1 MSEKNTSEQAS
12 VQEQQKDKVGDVI
25 RKERVTRRIT
35 VETIAKDLK
44 LNAKYIKAL
53 ESNEYDSLP
62 ADPYVRV
69 YLRSLA
75 KYLSLN
81 PEEILK
87 KFYDERG
94 LGSEHYKRESTAKI
108 KVSMTEKEESRSP
121 LLITALILIAILIGF
136 SFFASK
142 KGWINTSSGKILTV
156 PNKVAPTPVKNDSI
170 ADDSLFSG
178 APVQV
183 ADSVEMNEAEVA
195 VQPTTTTPATAV
207 VDTTQQ
213 LRLKLEVSGDS
224 VWIQVFSD
232 GKSWKNVVYKNQ
244 SRDFTA
250 LDSFN
255 IHVGNNSLVKY
266 NLNGKQLKINGVGV
280 VAFKCDKSLKPSVWT
295 LSRWNSIFKDRL

>member
-1 MSEKNTSEQAS
+1 MSEKNTPEQTS
-12 VQEQQKDKVGDVI
+12 GQEQPKDKVGDII

-53 ESNEYDSLP
+53 EANEYDALP

-81 PEEILK
+81 PEEILR

-94 LGSEHYKRESTAKI
+94 MGSELYKRESSKI
-108 KVSMTEKEESRSP
+108 KVSMKEKEDSRSP
-121 LLITALILIAILIGF
+121 ILITALILIALLIGF

-142 KGWINTSSGKILTV
+142 KGWINTSSGKILTM
-156 PNKVAPTPVKNDSI
+156 PNKASHSSVPSANDSLL
-170 ADDSLFSG
+170 DDSLFSG
-178 APVQV
+178 APVQ
-183 ADSVEMNEAEVA
+183 AADTAEMKQSDSVST
-195 VQPTTTTPATAV
+195 PSTTIPDSTKPLS
-207 VDTTQQ
+207 
-213 LRLKLEVSGDS
+213 LRLEVTGDS

-232 GKSWKNVVYKNQ
+232 GKSWKNVVYKSQ
-244 SRDFTA
+244 SRDFSA
-250 LDSFN
+250 QDSFN

-266 NLNGKQLKINGVGV
+266 NLNGKNLKINGIGV
-280 VAFKCDKSLKPSVWT
+280 VAFKCDNTHKPSVWT
-295 LSRWNSIFKDRL
+295 LSRWNTVFKDRL

>member
-1 MSEKNTSEQAS
+1 MSEKNTSEQTS
-12 VQEQQKDKVGDVI
+12 VLEQQKDKVGDII

-108 KVSMTEKEESRSP
+108 KVSMKDKEESRSP

-156 PNKVAPTPVKNDSI
+156 PNKAVLAPAASDSL
-170 ADDSLFSG
+170 AEDSLFSG

-183 ADSVEMNEAEVA
+183 ADSAEMKEAETA
-195 VQPTTTTPATAV
+195 VEATAATSIPA

-213 LRLKLEVSGDS
+213 LRLKLEVTGDS

-244 SRDFTA
+244 SRDFSA
-250 LDSFN
+250 QDSFN
-255 IHVGNNSLVKY
+255 IHVGNNSLVRY

-280 VAFKCDKSLKPSVWT
+280 VAFKCDKSLKTSVWT
-295 LSRWNSIFKDRL
+295 LSRWNSVFKDRL

>member
-1 MSEKNTSEQAS
+1 MSEKNTTEQTS
-12 VQEQQKDKVGDVI
+12 VLEQQKDKVGDII

-94 LGSEHYKRESTAKI
+94 LGSELYKKESTAKI
-108 KVSMTEKEESRSP
+108 KVSMKEKEESRNP
-121 LLITALILIAILIGF
+121 LLVTALILIAILIGF

-142 KGWINTSSGKILTV
+142 KGWINASSGKILTV
-156 PNKVAPTPVKNDSI
+156 PAKADQSSLKTDSL
-170 ADDSLFSG
+170 ADDSLFSD

-183 ADSVEMNEAEVA
+183 ADSTEMKEAEA
-195 VQPTTTTPATAV
+195 AEQSTSAAI
-207 VDTTQQ
+207 VDTTRL
-213 LRLKLEVSGDS
+213 LRLKLEVTGDS

-232 GKSWKNVVYKNQ
+232 GKSWKNVVYKGQ

-250 LDSFN
+250 QDSFN

-266 NLNGKQLKINGVGV
+266 TINGKQLKINGFGV
-280 VAFKCDKSLKPSVWT
+280 VAFKCDKNIKPSVWT

>member
-12 VQEQQKDKVGDVI
+12 VLEQQKDKVGDII

-35 VETIAKDLK
+35 IETIAKDLK

-81 PEEILK
+81 PEEILQ

-108 KVSMTEKEESRSP
+108 KVSMKEKEESRSP
-121 LLITALILIAILIGF
+121 LLITALILIAILIAF
-136 SFFASK
+136 SFIASK

-156 PNKVAPTPVKNDSI
+156 PNKVAPSPVKSDSL

-183 ADSVEMNEAEVA
+183 ADSAEMKEAETAEPV
-195 VQPTTTTPATAV
+195 TTPIA
-207 VDTTQQ
+207 DTTRP
-213 LRLKLEVSGDS
+213 LRLKLEVTGDS

-232 GKSWKNVVYKNQ
+232 GKSWKNVVYKDQ
-244 SRDFTA
+244 SRDFSA

-255 IHVGNNSLVKY
+255 VHVGNNSLVKY
-266 NLNGKQLKINGVGV
+266 SLNGKPLKIYGVGV
-280 VAFKCDKSLKPSVWT
+280 VAFKCDGSLKPSVWT

>member
-1 MSEKNTSEQAS
+1 MSEKNTSEQTS

-44 LNAKYIKAL
+44 LNAKYIKSL

-94 LGSEHYKRESTAKI
+94 FGAEHYKRESTAKI

-121 LLITALILIAILIGF
+121 LLITALILIAVLIGF

-156 PNKVAPTPVKNDSI
+156 PNKTVPAPVKNDSI

-183 ADSVEMNEAEVA
+183 ADSAEMNEAGVA
-195 VQPTTTTPATAV
+195 VQPTTSGAV

-213 LRLKLEVSGDS
+213 LRLRLEVAGDS

-250 LDSFN
+250 QDSFN

-280 VAFKCDKSLKPSVWT
+280 VAFKCDKSQKTSVWT
-295 LSRWNSIFKDRL
+295 LSRWNSVFKDRL

>member
-1 MSEKNTSEQAS
+1 MSEKNTSEQIS
-12 VQEQQKDKVGDVI
+12 VQEQQKDKVGDII

-94 LGSEHYKRESTAKI
+94 LGSELYKRESAAKI
-108 KVSMTEKEESRSP
+108 KVSMKEKEESRSP

-156 PNKVAPTPVKNDSI
+156 PNKVVPAPVKNDSI
-170 ADDSLFSG
+170 TDDSLFSG

-183 ADSVEMNEAEVA
+183 ADSAEMKEAEA
-195 VQPTTTTPATAV
+195 
-207 VDTTQQ
+207 VDTAPVTVADTNQQ
-213 LRLKLEVSGDS
+213 LRLKLEVTGDS

-266 NLNGKQLKINGVGV
+266 GLNGKQLKINGVGV

>member
-1 MSEKNTSEQAS
+1 MSEKNTTEQTS
-12 VQEQQKDKVGDVI
+12 VLEQQKDKVGDII

-44 LNAKYIKAL
+44 LNAKYIKEL

-94 LGSEHYKRESTAKI
+94 LGSEHYKKESVAKI
-108 KVSMTEKEESRSP
+108 KVSMKEKEESRSP
-121 LLITALILIAILIGF
+121 LLVTALILIAVLIGF

-156 PNKVAPTPVKNDSI
+156 PNKTATSTSTPVPTNNDSLI
-170 ADDSLFSG
+170 DDSLFSG

-183 ADSVEMNEAEVA
+183 ADSAEMNEAGIDP
-195 VQPTTTTPATAV
+195 QTAT
-207 VDTTQQ
+207 VDTIQQ
-213 LRLKLEVSGDS
+213 LRLMLEVTGDS
-224 VWIQVFSD
+224 VWVQVFSD

-244 SRDFTA
+244 SREFTA
-250 LDSFN
+250 QDSFN
-255 IHVGNNSLVKY
+255 IHVGNNSLVKCS
-266 NLNGKQLKINGVGV
+266 LNGKQLKINGIGV

>member
-1 MSEKNTSEQAS
+1 MSEKNTSEQIS
-12 VQEQQKDKVGDVI
+12 VQEQQKDKVGDII

-108 KVSMTEKEESRSP
+108 KVSMKEKEESRSP

-156 PNKVAPTPVKNDSI
+156 PNKVVPAPVKNDSI

-183 ADSVEMNEAEVA
+183 ADSAEMKEAE
-195 VQPTTTTPATAV
+195 V
-207 VDTTQQ
+207 VDTTAVAIADTNQQ
-213 LRLKLEVSGDS
+213 LRLKLEVTGDS

-266 NLNGKQLKINGVGV
+266 SLNGKQLKMNGVGV

>member
-1 MSEKNTSEQAS
+1 MSEKNTTEQTS
-12 VQEQQKDKVGDVI
+12 VLEQQKDKVGDII

-44 LNAKYIKAL
+44 LNAKYIKSL

-94 LGSEHYKRESTAKI
+94 LGSEHYKRESIAKI
-108 KVSMTEKEESRSP
+108 KVSMKDKEESRSP
-121 LLITALILIAILIGF
+121 LLVTALVLIAILIGF

-156 PNKVAPTPVKNDSI
+156 PDKAVSPAVNTDTLAE
-170 ADDSLFSG
+170 DSLFSG
-178 APVQV
+178 APIQV
-183 ADSVEMNEAEVA
+183 ADSAEMKEAEG
-195 VQPTTTTPATAV
+195 TTPAAV
-207 VDTTQQ
+207 IDSTQQ
-213 LRLKLEVSGDS
+213 LRLKLEVTGDS

-250 LDSFN
+250 QDSFN

-266 NLNGKQLKINGVGV
+266 NLNGKNLKVNGVGV
-280 VAFKCDKSLKPSVWT
+280 VAFKCDKNLKTSVWT
-295 LSRWNSIFKDRL
+295 LSRWNSIFRDRL